1 MGLRRDGVIQGS
13 RFRVRRTGRTSS
25 RTCLLAYTAS
35 LRLSSR
41 RQVDK
46 KDCVNLALWEVL
58 SHMSSGFF
66 DRLSSRLDKLD
77 PTSLQAQLL
86 RLARERGFLET
97 IFQSIQEGVMVIDNE
112 GRLLYANRACEQ
124 FIGFELVR
132 VRGRSVVRYLRDLDW
147 EHLLG
152 LESDAGESRLLTHE
166 IEITYPEHRFLAIY
180 AVPLPAQEETG
191 KSVLIIF
198 RDVTRDRMQ
207 EMDVLDNERLN
218 AVRLLAAGVA
228 HEIGNPLNA
237 LNIHLQLL
245 TREVAVLP
253 DESRTQLAEL
263 VEIARNEVGRLDAII
278 AQFLRALR
286 PSKPQFA
293 LAQPAE
299 VLQEA
304 LRLMKTDIENRRI
317 AVSIECPDAIPKVSM
332 DQQQIKQVYFNLI
345 KNALE
350 AMPDGGSLKIAFAV
364 GDSYLTIAFQD
375 SGHGIPANDMG
386 RIFEPYH
393 TTKTKGTGLG
403 LMIVQRIVQEHGGQI
418 EVSSKP
424 QSGTCFRILL
434 PLADRRIRMLR
445 PPVEESGD

>member
-1 MGLRRDGVIQGS
+1 MP
-13 RFRVRRTGRTSS
+13 
-25 RTCLLAYTAS
+25 
-35 LRLSSR
+35 
-41 RQVDK
+41 
-46 KDCVNLALWEVL
+46 
-58 SHMSSGFF
+58 SGFF
-66 DRLSSRLDKLD
+66 DRLAARLDKVD
-77 PTSLQAQLL
+77 PGSLQAQLL

-112 GRLLYANRACEQ
+112 GKLLYANRAAEQ
-124 FIGFELVR
+124 FVGFDFLR
-132 VRGRSVVRYLRDLDW
+132 MRGRSVERYLRDLDW
-147 EHLLG
+147 DHLLG
-152 LESDAGESRLLTHE
+152 LDCEGDEASLLTHE
-166 IEITYPEHRFLAIY
+166 IELAYPEHRFLAMY
-180 AVPLPAQEETG
+180 AVPLPVQEETG

-198 RDVTRDRMQ
+198 RDVTRDRLQ
-207 EMDVLDNERLN
+207 EFDVLDNERLN

-245 TREVAVLP
+245 AREVAALP
-253 DESRTQLAEL
+253 ETQRTQLTEL
-263 VEIARNEVGRLDAII
+263 VEVARTEVGRLDNII

-299 VLQEA
+299 VLQET

-317 AVSIECPDAIPKVSM
+317 AVSIECPDSMPKVSI
-332 DQQQIKQVYFNLI
+332 DEQQIKQVYFNLI

-350 AMPDGGSLKIAFAV
+350 AMPDGGTLKVAFTV
-364 GDSYLTIAFQD
+364 GDAFLTIAFQD
-375 SGHGIPANDMG
+375 TGHGIPAQDMG

-418 EVSSKP
+418 EISSKP

-434 PLADRRIRMLR
+434 PLADRRVRMLR
-445 PPVEESGD
+445 PPEKEKESH